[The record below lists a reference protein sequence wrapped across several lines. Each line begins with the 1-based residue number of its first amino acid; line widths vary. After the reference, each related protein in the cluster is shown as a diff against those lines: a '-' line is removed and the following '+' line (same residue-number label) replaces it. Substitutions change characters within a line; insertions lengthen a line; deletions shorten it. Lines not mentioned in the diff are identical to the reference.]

1 MKKEKVEKTEI
12 KEKIKIDKKK
22 IFSKA
27 MALILLVAMV
37 LASCSTCIYFV
48 VSNIA

>member
-1 MKKEKVEKTEI
+1 MKKNKKENIEEKT
-12 KEKIKIDKKK
+12 KNKIDKQK

-27 MALILLVAMV
+27 MALFLLVAMV

-48 VSNIA
+48 VSSIK

>member
-1 MKKEKVEKTEI
+1 MKKEKVSEENVKN
-12 KEKIKIDKKK
+12 KIDKQK

-27 MALILLVAMV
+27 MALFLLVAMV

-48 VSNIA
+48 VESIK

>member
-1 MKKEKVEKTEI
+1 MKKEKEVKA
-12 KEKIKIDKKK
+12 KNKIDKQK

-27 MALILLVAMV
+27 MAIFLLVAMV

-48 VSNIA
+48 VTSIK

>member
-1 MKKEKVEKTEI
+1 MKKEKEVKT
-12 KEKIKIDKKK
+12 KNKIDKSK

-27 MALILLVAMV
+27 MALFLLVMMV

-48 VSNIA
+48 VSSIK

>member
-1 MKKEKVEKTEI
+1 MKKEKSENVEKQ
-12 KEKIKIDKKK
+12 EKIKIDKKK
-22 IFSKA
+22 IFSKT